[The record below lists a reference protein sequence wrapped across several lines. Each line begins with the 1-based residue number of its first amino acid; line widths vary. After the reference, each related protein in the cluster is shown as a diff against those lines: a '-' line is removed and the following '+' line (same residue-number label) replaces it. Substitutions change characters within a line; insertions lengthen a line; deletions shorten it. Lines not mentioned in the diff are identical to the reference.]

1 MGLFKIAHFWNWIQ
15 GLFSRNIYG
24 FRFKTKNKKT
34 PPWFTLKMT
43 QLIFKMSPP
52 TISVGHDR
60 SISSYASDWFVDQPI
75 RNRSFTWLV
84 QFKLLGPSTLSGDF
98 VHNWAKLLIGQFW
111 SANEKP
117 DFPQVQ
123 VLPGIFQ
130 SDNNYHFSNEKRM
143 KYYPINST
151 GFRN

>member
-60 SISSYASDWFVDQPI
+60 SISSYASDWSVDQPI
-75 RNRSFTWLV
+75 RNPF
-84 QFKLLGPSTLSGDF
+84 GPSTLSRDF
-98 VHNWAKLLIGQFW
+98 VHFDVNFGLSLWLVSFGQPMK
-111 SANEKP
+111 NRI
-117 DFPQVQ
+117 FPKFKFYLVFSSRIIII
-123 VLPGIFQ
+123 IFQ
-130 SDNNYHFSNEKRM
+130 M
-143 KYYPINST
+143 KNGWNIIQLIQQVFEIN
-151 GFRN
+151 RN